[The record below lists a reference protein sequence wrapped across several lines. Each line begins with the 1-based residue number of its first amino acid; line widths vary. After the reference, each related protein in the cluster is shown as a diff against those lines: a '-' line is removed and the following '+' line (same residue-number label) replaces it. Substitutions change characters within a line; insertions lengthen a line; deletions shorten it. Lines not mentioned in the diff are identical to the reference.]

1 MPDSLCA
8 FAREQGD
15 TAAERSL
22 MNAAFCCKA
31 APAGASVFVQPLRKT
46 QRSAAAACFSG
57 CAGGQK
63 RRADGAAGPL
73 AAGRL
78 GKARFSKPPAGVMAG
93 NTDFFACGRVLKFHK
108 AKNAFAL
115 AICVRGCYNKDAA
128 PVGARKGFEPF
139 AGGGAAENQIT
150 RYRRYG
156 LKSCLLSRCKR
167 ESGSNPEQPPLLY
180 LTRGERTE
188 PLGYVCPEK
197 ACSLRHVPLH
207 HKSGYLP
214 CLLR

>member
-1 MPDSLCA
+1 MRPSVARLRLRALPFLCSLCA
-8 FAREQGD
+8 KPNAVPQPPVFPDAR
-15 TAAERSL
+15 
-22 MNAAFCCKA
+22 
-31 APAGASVFVQPLRKT
+31 AGK
-46 QRSAAAACFSG
+46 
-57 CAGGQK
+57 K

-180 LTRGERTE
+180 LTRGEQIA

>member
-1 MPDSLCA
+1 MVPEYYSPDILPS
-8 FAREQGD
+8 
-15 TAAERSL
+15 TS
-22 MNAAFCCKA
+22 
-31 APAGASVFVQPLRKT
+31 
-46 QRSAAAACFSG
+46 
-57 CAGGQK
+57 
-63 RRADGAAGPL
+63 
-73 AAGRL
+73 
-78 GKARFSKPPAGVMAG
+78 
-93 NTDFFACGRVLKFHK
+93 TDFFACGRVLKFHK

-180 LTRGERTE
+180 LTRGEQTA

>member
-1 MPDSLCA
+1 
-8 FAREQGD
+8 
-15 TAAERSL
+15 

-31 APAGASVFVQPLRKT
+31 APAGASVFAQPLRKT
-46 QRSAAAACFSG
+46 QRSAAAACFFRMRG
-57 CAGGQK
+57 RAKK
-63 RRADGAAGPL
+63 RRAAGAAGPL

-93 NTDFFACGRVLKFHK
+93 NTDFYACGRVLKFHK

-115 AICVRGCYNKDAA
+115 AICVRGCYNKDA
-128 PVGARKGFEPF
+128 GSCRARKGFEPF

-180 LTRGERTE
+180 LTRGEQTA
-188 PLGYVCPEK
+188 PLGPFGPEK
-197 ACSLRHVPLH
+197 ACSLRRFGRCIISQDTCRVF
-207 HKSGYLP
+207 
-214 CLLR
+214 